1 MSYSWRLSSGGASGS
16 RASSEQPALG
26 STAVDTPPTP
36 PSVRNVTPS
45 TCLSI
50 VQFRALMQEY
60 RSLDDSITTR
70 MNRALAK
77 SRATG
82 ETSSPSLLSAHATSS
97 NPTTSDLGRSTYGT
111 ATQGEC
117 ARFWRELVDVWTG
130 RDEVLNYCLAVAA
143 QAQGAAAASPAER
156 LGLQRGNGDEKR
168 LLDADLPRDVRGALD
183 AVGQRQQRG
192 AKADDFDSRDS
203 RSEKSQDLVKRQLRN
218 EVSIE
223 AIIRKRSLEVLKSRC
238 RFFQPAFTNDD
249 RGRREQTLWEQQ

>member
-1 MSYSWRLSSGGASGS
+1 
-16 RASSEQPALG
+16 
-26 STAVDTPPTP
+26 
-36 PSVRNVTPS
+36 
-45 TCLSI
+45 
-50 VQFRALMQEY
+50 MQEY

-143 QAQGAAAASPAER
+143 QAQGAAAAASPAER
-156 LGLQRGNGDEKR
+156 LGLQGGSGDEKR

-203 RSEKSQDLVKRQLRN
+203 RSEKSQDLVVSRLVPFFFTAAAMGSRTTVRLAEETTEKRGVNRGNHKKAVLRRW
-218 EVSIE
+218 VHAVTSGQ
-223 AIIRKRSLEVLKSRC
+223 S
-238 RFFQPAFTNDD
+238 Q
-249 RGRREQTLWEQQ
+249 G

>member
-1 MSYSWRLSSGGASGS
+1 
-16 RASSEQPALG
+16 
-26 STAVDTPPTP
+26 
-36 PSVRNVTPS
+36 
-45 TCLSI
+45 
-50 VQFRALMQEY
+50 MQEY

-156 LGLQRGNGDEKR
+156 LGLQRGNDDEKR

-203 RSEKSQDLVKRQLRN
+203 RSEKSQDLVVSRLVPFFFTAAAMGSRTAVRLAEETIEKRGVNRGNHQKAVLGRWVHAA
-218 EVSIE
+218 VSGQ
-223 AIIRKRSLEVLKSRC
+223 S
-238 RFFQPAFTNDD
+238 Q
-249 RGRREQTLWEQQ
+249 G